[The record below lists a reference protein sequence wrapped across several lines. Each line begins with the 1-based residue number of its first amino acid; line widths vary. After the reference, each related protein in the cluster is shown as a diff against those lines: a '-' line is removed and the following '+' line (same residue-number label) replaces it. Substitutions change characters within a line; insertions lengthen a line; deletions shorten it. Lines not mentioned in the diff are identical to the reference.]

1 MEDKLSPGQFH
12 SIYSGLTG
20 GCSVTDNIKWKE
32 MGECMRSIIKTVH
45 PGILRGVEL
54 TILVKLSLITFVT

>member
-12 SIYSGLTG
+12 SIYSELTG

-32 MGECMRSIIKTVH
+32 MDECMRSIIKTVH
-45 PGILRGVEL
+45 LGILRDLKL
-54 TILVKLSLITFVT
+54 TILVKLTFVM